1 MMEKA
6 EPLAIPQV
14 RRVAPARA
22 SANVA
27 RTAAHAHPAGEMMT
41 DRIAL
46 AMGLVIVALIGL
58 DLVANGGDAMMFL
71 ALKIID
77 LVEFLS
83 FWR

>member
-1 MMEKA
+1 
-6 EPLAIPQV
+6 
-14 RRVAPARA
+14 
-22 SANVA
+22 
-27 RTAAHAHPAGEMMT
+27 MT